1 LGGLPPAADQAEIGA
16 PARGALDVSGR
27 RAGSEARLLVQV
39 GRQQPAEDPGIA
51 AGQNSPRQLRAEAMK
66 TDLVQAQPRSA
77 SSRASSVNVTVVSML
92 PPAGS

>member
-1 LGGLPPAADQAEIGA
+1 
-16 PARGALDVSGR
+16 
-27 RAGSEARLLVQV
+27 
-39 GRQQPAEDPGIA
+39 
-51 AGQNSPRQLRAEAMK
+51 MK